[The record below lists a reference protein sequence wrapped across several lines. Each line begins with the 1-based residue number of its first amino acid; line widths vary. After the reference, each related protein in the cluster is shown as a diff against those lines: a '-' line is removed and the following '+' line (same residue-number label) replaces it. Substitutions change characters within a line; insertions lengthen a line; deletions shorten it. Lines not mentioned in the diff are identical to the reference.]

1 MKYHKIIVDF
11 RREYKKLC
19 YPSGE
24 QNLGTLYK
32 WVCSWCE
39 KRAIPKRY
47 AQEFY
52 QLAIAYF
59 DKEYY
64 EEKLVRRILKK
75 LFVQKRL
82 NARKNELSD
91 LA

>member
-24 QNLGTLYK
+24 QNLETLYQ

-39 KRAIPKRY
+39 KHAIPKRH

-52 QLAIAYF
+52 QLAQVYY

-64 EEKLVRRILKK
+64 EEKLIYSILKN
-75 LFVQKRL
+75 LFIQKRGDT
-82 NARKNELSD
+82 RKDELSY